1 MDDLW
6 TVRRYCIWKYNL
18 PDGTEPKKSQVNTVS
33 KLCRDGKL
41 PAMKLCGEWRIDVS
55 EIMKEV
61 RHAKKKSGAR

>member
-6 TVRRYCIWKYNL
+6 TVRRYCVWKYNL

-41 PAMKLCGEWRIDVS
+41 PAVKLCGEWRIDTS
-55 EIMKEV
+55 EILRGLK
-61 RHAKKKSGAR
+61 HD